1 MASQLCS
8 LPTNAGL
15 GVRDARPHGAQSIEA
30 VIAGRRPTEDQNV
43 SPIYQKMRI
52 SAAIKELSRQGLYG
66 IPLRI
71 DMVNGK
77 KKSQFSTRYEHLM
90 GSAKPGQNISTKS

>member
-30 VIAGRRPTEDQNV
+30 VIAGRRPAEDQNV

-77 KKSQFSTRYEHLM
+77 KSHNFRLAMSI
-90 GSAKPGQNISTKS
+90 SWVPSKPGQNISTKS